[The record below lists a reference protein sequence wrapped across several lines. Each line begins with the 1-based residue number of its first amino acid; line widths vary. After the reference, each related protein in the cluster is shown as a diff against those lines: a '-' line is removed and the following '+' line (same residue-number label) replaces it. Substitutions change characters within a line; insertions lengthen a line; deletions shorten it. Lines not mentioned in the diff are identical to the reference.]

1 MVKIYLQ
8 DLFTLYGQFPCE
20 TEPWAGVD
28 NEDDLAKAIP
38 LLEDQLTINV
48 LVTAGHEGHIHT
60 WDRED
65 LSFSLLQLL
74 SCVRL
79 FATP

>member
-20 TEPWAGVD
+20 TESWAGVD
-28 NEDDLAKAIP
+28 NDDDLAKAIP

-48 LVTAGHEGHIHT
+48 LVTAGHGGYIHT
-60 WDRED
+60 WDREV
-65 LSFSLLQLL
+65 LFFSSVQLL
-74 SCVRL
+74 SRV
-79 FATP
+79 